1 MAASAAPTSSTT
13 NVSLPSSL
21 SSTPC
26 SRIACLAKRFL
37 DDPGFLAG
45 WPQVLLIGRGG
56 LEWKSPWVREI
67 LGDWIVWNSGERRFG
82 CANLHGFCWSRGL
95 LLDYCNVTAA
105 DLCSG
110 SISMLD

>member
-1 MAASAAPTSSTT
+1 MAASATPTSSTT

-45 WPQVLLIGRGG
+45 WPQALLIGRGG
-56 LEWKSPWVREI
+56 LEWKSPWEKAYKENEKYKEGKSI
-67 LGDWIVWNSGERRFG
+67 LEKTRMWKEAR
-82 CANLHGFCWSRGL
+82 
-95 LLDYCNVTAA
+95 
-105 DLCSG
+105 
-110 SISMLD
+110 

>member
-45 WPQVLLIGRGG
+45 WPQEKAYKENEKYKEGKSI
-56 LEWKSPWVREI
+56 LEKTRMWKEAR
-67 LGDWIVWNSGERRFG
+67 
-82 CANLHGFCWSRGL
+82 
-95 LLDYCNVTAA
+95 
-105 DLCSG
+105 
-110 SISMLD
+110 